1 MQFGQAV
8 VSRIEVGRRG
18 VVRPEASHRTKIGGA
33 AERGWAVAPG
43 SCPHDDGSRPSKRRA
58 RRGFRAAARP
68 PDPSDGRDIHRP
80 GVLFSGRRA
89 RRNAAIREV
98 GQAGNDA
105 RRSMRRS
112 GRPAQSRCV
121 DSGLATE
128 VPVDELPGN
137 VPNHATGIAFSRG
150 EPASR
155 ARRARDTRRSQGHA
169 SAAPC
174 LWRDGG
180 PRASRRFNGRGSG
193 SRPATRVR
201 HAASGHS
208 RPRRGARFASPPE
221 ANRVS
226 RPRQA
231 VPWRRLP

>member
-1 MQFGQAV
+1 M
-8 VSRIEVGRRG
+8 SRIEVGRRG
-18 VVRPEASHRTKIGGA
+18 VVRPEASHRTKIGG
-33 AERGWAVAPG
+33 G
-43 SCPHDDGSRPSKRRA
+43 SGTRMGRRSGFLPA
-58 RRGFRAAARP
+58 RRWIEAVEASRATRLSGRREAAG
-68 PDPSDGRDIHRP
+68 PSDGRDIHRP

-98 GQAGNDA
+98 SQAENDA

-112 GRPAQSRCV
+112 GRPAQSRRV

-137 VPNHATGIAFSRG
+137 VPNQATGIAFSRG

-155 ARRARDTRRSQGHA
+155 ARRVRDTRRSQGRA

-174 LWRDGG
+174 LWRDGW